1 MGILTH
7 VTACQLRAGG
17 VGLSPNAEASMSTP
31 ENRHPVATTHG
42 HHSLM
47 LPALVKKLAI
57 WALFLLVL
65 YLARDFF
72 FTAFMTF
79 MFSYVILALVGWG
92 MQRLAGGQ
100 ERPGLRR
107 LLTVA
112 LFVLLP
118 VALAGVGFL

>member
-1 MGILTH
+1 P
-7 VTACQLRAGG
+7 GG
-17 VGLSPNAEASMSTP
+17 
-31 ENRHPVATTHG
+31 
-42 HHSLM
+42 LM
-47 LPALVKKLAI
+47 LPGLLKKLAI

-79 MFSYVILALVGWG
+79 MFSYVILALVGWV
-92 MQRLAGGQ
+92 MQRFAGGQ

-112 LFVLLP
+112 TFVLLP
-118 VALAGVGFL
+118 LALVGVGFLLAPRLVGPGPRTVGCLTQVEPETDV